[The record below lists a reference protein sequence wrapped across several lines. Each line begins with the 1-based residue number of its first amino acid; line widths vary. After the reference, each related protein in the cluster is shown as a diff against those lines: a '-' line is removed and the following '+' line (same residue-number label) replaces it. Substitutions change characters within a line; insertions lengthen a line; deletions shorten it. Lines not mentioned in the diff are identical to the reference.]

1 MYAAKGTQAYA
12 QIGVE
17 SAVMSASQ
25 QQLVT
30 MLFDGVLSALVRA
43 RLFMQDNNQQGKG
56 VSLSK
61 AINIIENGLRVSL
74 DEESKDELTQNLI
87 ALYSYMVRRLLQ
99 ANLRNDVSAVE
110 EVEALMRNIA
120 DAWKGP
126 SLMNNAPHLYFA
138 WQQLVEKSQLML
150 RLATEEQWDELIAS
164 EMAYVNAVQ
173 EIAHL
178 TEEVAPS
185 TTMQEQLRPMLLLI
199 LDNESKVK
207 QLLQIRMDELA
218 KLVGQS
224 SVQKSVLS
232 AYGDQGGFVL
242 APQDNLF

>member
-1 MYAAKGTQAYA
+1 
-12 QIGVE
+12 
-17 SAVMSASQ
+17 
-25 QQLVT
+25 
-30 MLFDGVLSALVRA
+30 
-43 RLFMQDNNQQGKG
+43 
-56 VSLSK
+56 
-61 AINIIENGLRVSL
+61 
-74 DEESKDELTQNLI
+74 
-87 ALYSYMVRRLLQ
+87 
-99 ANLRNDVSAVE
+99 
-110 EVEALMRNIA
+110 
-120 DAWKGP
+120 
-126 SLMNNAPHLYFA
+126 MNHAPHLYFA

-178 TEEVAPS
+178 TEEIDPS
-185 TTMQEQLRPMLLLI
+185 TTMQEQLRPI

-242 APQDNLF
+242 APQDNFS

>member
-1 MYAAKGTQAYA
+1 
-12 QIGVE
+12 
-17 SAVMSASQ
+17 
-25 QQLVT
+25 
-30 MLFDGVLSALVRA
+30 
-43 RLFMQDNNQQGKG
+43 
-56 VSLSK
+56 
-61 AINIIENGLRVSL
+61 
-74 DEESKDELTQNLI
+74 
-87 ALYSYMVRRLLQ
+87 
-99 ANLRNDVSAVE
+99 
-110 EVEALMRNIA
+110 
-120 DAWKGP
+120 
-126 SLMNNAPHLYFA
+126 MNNAPHLYFA

-150 RLATEEQWDELIAS
+150 RLATEEQWDELIADELIAS

-185 TTMQEQLRPMLLLI
+185 TTMQEQLRPMLRLI
-199 LDNESKVK
+199 LDNESKIK

>member
-1 MYAAKGTQAYA
+1 
-12 QIGVE
+12 
-17 SAVMSASQ
+17 
-25 QQLVT
+25 
-30 MLFDGVLSALVRA
+30 
-43 RLFMQDNNQQGKG
+43 
-56 VSLSK
+56 
-61 AINIIENGLRVSL
+61 
-74 DEESKDELTQNLI
+74 
-87 ALYSYMVRRLLQ
+87 
-99 ANLRNDVSAVE
+99 
-110 EVEALMRNIA
+110 
-120 DAWKGP
+120 
-126 SLMNNAPHLYFA
+126 MNHAPHLYFA

-178 TEEVAPS
+178 TEEINPS
-185 TTMQEQLRPMLLLI
+185 TTMQEQLRPI

-242 APQDNLF
+242 APQDNFL

>member
-1 MYAAKGTQAYA
+1 
-12 QIGVE
+12 
-17 SAVMSASQ
+17 
-25 QQLVT
+25 
-30 MLFDGVLSALVRA
+30 
-43 RLFMQDNNQQGKG
+43 
-56 VSLSK
+56 
-61 AINIIENGLRVSL
+61 
-74 DEESKDELTQNLI
+74 
-87 ALYSYMVRRLLQ
+87 
-99 ANLRNDVSAVE
+99 
-110 EVEALMRNIA
+110 
-120 DAWKGP
+120 
-126 SLMNNAPHLYFA
+126 MNHAPHLYFA

-185 TTMQEQLRPMLLLI
+185 TTMLRLI

-242 APQDNLF
+242 APQDNFS

>member
-1 MYAAKGTQAYA
+1 
-12 QIGVE
+12 
-17 SAVMSASQ
+17 
-25 QQLVT
+25 
-30 MLFDGVLSALVRA
+30 
-43 RLFMQDNNQQGKG
+43 
-56 VSLSK
+56 
-61 AINIIENGLRVSL
+61 
-74 DEESKDELTQNLI
+74 
-87 ALYSYMVRRLLQ
+87 
-99 ANLRNDVSAVE
+99 
-110 EVEALMRNIA
+110 
-120 DAWKGP
+120 
-126 SLMNNAPHLYFA
+126 MNHAPHLYFA

-173 EIAHL
+173 E
-178 TEEVAPS
+178 
-185 TTMQEQLRPMLLLI
+185 QLRPMLRLI

>member
-1 MYAAKGTQAYA
+1 
-12 QIGVE
+12 
-17 SAVMSASQ
+17 
-25 QQLVT
+25 
-30 MLFDGVLSALVRA
+30 
-43 RLFMQDNNQQGKG
+43 
-56 VSLSK
+56 
-61 AINIIENGLRVSL
+61 
-74 DEESKDELTQNLI
+74 
-87 ALYSYMVRRLLQ
+87 
-99 ANLRNDVSAVE
+99 
-110 EVEALMRNIA
+110 
-120 DAWKGP
+120 
-126 SLMNNAPHLYFA
+126 MNHAPHLYFA

-178 TEEVAPS
+178 TEEIDPS
-185 TTMQEQLRPMLLLI
+185 TTMQEQLRPI

>member
-1 MYAAKGTQAYA
+1 
-12 QIGVE
+12 
-17 SAVMSASQ
+17 
-25 QQLVT
+25 
-30 MLFDGVLSALVRA
+30 
-43 RLFMQDNNQQGKG
+43 
-56 VSLSK
+56 
-61 AINIIENGLRVSL
+61 
-74 DEESKDELTQNLI
+74 
-87 ALYSYMVRRLLQ
+87 
-99 ANLRNDVSAVE
+99 
-110 EVEALMRNIA
+110 
-120 DAWKGP
+120 
-126 SLMNNAPHLYFA
+126 MNHAPHLYFA

-173 EIAHL
+173 KIAHL
-178 TEEVAPS
+178 IDPS
-185 TTMQEQLRPMLLLI
+185 TTMQEQLRPMLRLI

>member
-1 MYAAKGTQAYA
+1 
-12 QIGVE
+12 
-17 SAVMSASQ
+17 
-25 QQLVT
+25 
-30 MLFDGVLSALVRA
+30 
-43 RLFMQDNNQQGKG
+43 
-56 VSLSK
+56 
-61 AINIIENGLRVSL
+61 
-74 DEESKDELTQNLI
+74 
-87 ALYSYMVRRLLQ
+87 
-99 ANLRNDVSAVE
+99 
-110 EVEALMRNIA
+110 
-120 DAWKGP
+120 
-126 SLMNNAPHLYFA
+126 MNNAPHLYFA

-173 EIAHL
+173 EM
-178 TEEVAPS
+178 TEEIDPS

>member
-1 MYAAKGTQAYA
+1 
-12 QIGVE
+12 
-17 SAVMSASQ
+17 
-25 QQLVT
+25 
-30 MLFDGVLSALVRA
+30 
-43 RLFMQDNNQQGKG
+43 
-56 VSLSK
+56 
-61 AINIIENGLRVSL
+61 
-74 DEESKDELTQNLI
+74 
-87 ALYSYMVRRLLQ
+87 
-99 ANLRNDVSAVE
+99 
-110 EVEALMRNIA
+110 
-120 DAWKGP
+120 
-126 SLMNNAPHLYFA
+126 MNHAPHLYFA

-178 TEEVAPS
+178 TEEIDPS
-185 TTMQEQLRPMLLLI
+185 TTMQEQLRPMLRPMLRLI

-242 APQDNLF
+242 APQDNLS

>member
-1 MYAAKGTQAYA
+1 
-12 QIGVE
+12 
-17 SAVMSASQ
+17 
-25 QQLVT
+25 
-30 MLFDGVLSALVRA
+30 
-43 RLFMQDNNQQGKG
+43 
-56 VSLSK
+56 
-61 AINIIENGLRVSL
+61 
-74 DEESKDELTQNLI
+74 
-87 ALYSYMVRRLLQ
+87 
-99 ANLRNDVSAVE
+99 
-110 EVEALMRNIA
+110 
-120 DAWKGP
+120 
-126 SLMNNAPHLYFA
+126 MNHAPHLYFA

-178 TEEVAPS
+178 TEEIDPS
-185 TTMQEQLRPMLLLI
+185 TTMQEQLRLI

>member
-1 MYAAKGTQAYA
+1 
-12 QIGVE
+12 
-17 SAVMSASQ
+17 
-25 QQLVT
+25 
-30 MLFDGVLSALVRA
+30 
-43 RLFMQDNNQQGKG
+43 
-56 VSLSK
+56 
-61 AINIIENGLRVSL
+61 
-74 DEESKDELTQNLI
+74 
-87 ALYSYMVRRLLQ
+87 
-99 ANLRNDVSAVE
+99 
-110 EVEALMRNIA
+110 
-120 DAWKGP
+120 
-126 SLMNNAPHLYFA
+126 MNNAPHLYFA

-185 TTMQEQLRPMLLLI
+185 TTMQEQLRPMLRLI

-242 APQDNLF
+242 RDPLIISPKRNHV

>member
-1 MYAAKGTQAYA
+1 
-12 QIGVE
+12 
-17 SAVMSASQ
+17 
-25 QQLVT
+25 
-30 MLFDGVLSALVRA
+30 
-43 RLFMQDNNQQGKG
+43 
-56 VSLSK
+56 
-61 AINIIENGLRVSL
+61 
-74 DEESKDELTQNLI
+74 
-87 ALYSYMVRRLLQ
+87 
-99 ANLRNDVSAVE
+99 
-110 EVEALMRNIA
+110 
-120 DAWKGP
+120 
-126 SLMNNAPHLYFA
+126 MNNAPHLYFA

-185 TTMQEQLRPMLLLI
+185 TTMQEQLRPMLLL
-199 LDNESKVK
+199 DNESKVK